1 MFLSKLVDPRENFQC
16 MEANLN
22 PNETS
27 PLSQEDVLLVVDKTA
42 ETKTIEATG
51 GAGAGAGAGAAVV
64 LVLVAADC
72 PATSSTTTSTST
84 MN

>member
-51 GAGAGAGAGAAVV
+51 GAGAGAGAAVV